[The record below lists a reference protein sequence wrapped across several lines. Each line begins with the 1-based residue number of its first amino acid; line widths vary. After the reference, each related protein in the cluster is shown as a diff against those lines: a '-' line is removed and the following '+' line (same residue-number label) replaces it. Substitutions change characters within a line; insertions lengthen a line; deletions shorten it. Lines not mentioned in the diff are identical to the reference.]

1 VFPAR
6 YELNS
11 YIVFR
16 KRLVS
21 KRLIGSFALLLYILG
36 ILISGA
42 ILLPSKQVQVNL
54 RPTVSRPVC
63 LSAGNPSGTRDQFF
77 LSP

>member
-6 YELNS
+6 YELNF

-21 KRLIGSFALLLYILG
+21 KRLNVMKPTKGLSCESVPFESRTMYEAQKLSNASRMWA
-36 ILISGA
+36 SG
-42 ILLPSKQVQVNL
+42 L
-54 RPTVSRPVC
+54 
-63 LSAGNPSGTRDQFF
+63 
-77 LSP
+77 